1 MKVIFSDDNS
11 IKMAD
16 GKEPGFGKIV
26 VFFGWMHS
34 RVIESPQFGLILA
47 KGLDQDP
54 GRLHK
59 IANYRSLFLRSRI
72 FGVFRG
78 NWLF

>member
-26 VFFGWMHS
+26 VFLGGC
-34 RVIESPQFGLILA
+34 IQE
-47 KGLDQDP
+47 
-54 GRLHK
+54 
-59 IANYRSLFLRSRI
+59 
-72 FGVFRG
+72 
-78 NWLF
+78 

>member
-11 IKMAD
+11 IKMAE
-16 GKEPGFGKIV
+16 GKEPGNGKIV
-26 VFFGWMHS
+26 VSLGQMQS
-34 RVIESPQFGLILA
+34 RVIESPQFGLILV

-54 GRLHK
+54 GRSYQ
-59 IANYRSLFLRSRI
+59 IANYGSLFLRSRI

-78 NWLF
+78 NWL